1 MSGQAGQESGP
12 NVWQTVLEG
21 VEGKSG
27 VDCSGFES
35 EVHDFSNGA
44 SWKKVGNEWKAFNNG
59 KEFNPTIA
67 KFGDDDETVARKDCG
82 QVGLK
87 SSGPD
92 SGQACKEVFTA
103 LSSGNTGQLANAL
116 NNWRYE
122 ADVEQMKNMNPQDA
136 YNVLKKLGFSAVTL
150 PGGANGVC
158 SVAEWCENFLVAK
171 FEPGT
176 VKSVLSNTK
185 LLAYLD
191 MLSQYVNHNT
201 GVMNGSAG
209 SGSGSGCATKFAK
222 ELGIK
227 ERIPM
232 KGLQASNDINNLR
245 KYHQFAHPLTVV
257 SRTGANPYFKC
268 SGSSGSGCGI
278 SSPFGQNIL
287 GVASSKLVVPIAQAG
302 GGVVNTPRYVQTGGD
317 YSVCGAKGMRELSK
331 HVMKLMENN
340 HKTLAPADVATLEQ
354 NLDKL
359 GKAETQVLD
368 SINAIAQYNGQ
379 ISDNIPETVS
389 LNKLK
394 SLVQRHARLQSRYTR
409 HEGSILDVYAKI
421 IAICEGNKGSNWN
434 PLP

>member
-1 MSGQAGQESGP
+1 MQATGAEQDKAGNASAYGYGMEGP
-12 NVWQTVLEG
+12 SRDPSPWQKVLERDY
-21 VEGKSG
+21 EGKSG
-27 VDCSGFES
+27 IDCSNFES
-35 EVHDFSNGA
+35 EVHDFSNGS
-44 SWKKVGNEWKAFNNG
+44 SWKKGSDGQWEFKGAQPVSACGKIGLKDGDQGICDSILKALESGITADLAATLAAFNY
-59 KEFNPTIA
+59 ESDA
-67 KFGDDDETVARKDCG
+67 K
-82 QVGLK
+82 
-87 SSGPD
+87 
-92 SGQACKEVFTA
+92 
-103 LSSGNTGQLANAL
+103 
-116 NNWRYE
+116 
-122 ADVEQMKNMNPQDA
+122 QMQNMDPQRA
-136 YNVLKKLGFSAVTL
+136 YNVLKKLGFSAISL
-150 PGGANGVC
+150 PGGSNGVC
-158 SVAEWCENFLVAK
+158 SVAEWCENFLVPK
-171 FEPGT
+171 FETAT

-201 GVMNGSAG
+201 SVMNGSAG
-209 SGSGSGCATKFAK
+209 SGSSCATKFAK

-232 KGLQASNDINNLR
+232 KGLQASNDINNMR

-287 GVASSKLVVPIAQAG
+287 GVASSKLMMPMAQAG

-340 HKTLAPADVATLEQ
+340 HKTLAAADVATLEQ

-368 SINAIAQYNGQ
+368 SINAIASYNGQ

-389 LNKLK
+389 IDKLK
-394 SLVQRHARLQSRYTR
+394 SLVQRHSRLQSRYTR